1 MKGYF
6 SPKSSIFAWGA
17 LILLALIWGSS
28 FILIKRGLTAFS
40 GSEVGALR
48 MVAAGAFLLPV
59 AIIAFPKLNRRQWG
73 VLLIIG
79 FLGSLIPA
87 FLFAWAQT
95 QLSSSATGIINAV
108 TPLNVLVVGA
118 IFFHQVI
125 ARKQLLGLGI
135 GLVGTVLLILAGSS
149 ESPGNGFN
157 AYTLLVVGATICY
170 GFSSNIIKHFTH
182 DLTPQTITAVSLVL
196 MLPISAGY
204 LFGYSSFLPTLEQ
217 QNAWWPFLAIVIL
230 GVVGTALA
238 LIIFNKLVQVR
249 SPVFATS
256 VTYLVPMVAIL
267 WGFVDGESLNYR
279 HFLGMVAILGGVY
292 IANRL

>member
-1 MKGYF
+1 MKKLLAQN
-6 SPKSSIFAWGA
+6 SDVVAWGA
-17 LILLALIWGSS
+17 LILLGLVWGSS

-59 AIIAFPKLNRRQWG
+59 AVMAIPKLNRRHWK
-73 VLLIIG
+73 VLVVIG

-95 QLSSSATGIINAV
+95 QLSSSSTGIINAV

-118 IFFHQVI
+118 IFFGQAI
-125 ARKQLLGLGI
+125 ARKQLLGLLM
-135 GLVGTVLLILAGSS
+135 GLVGTVLLIMAGSA
-149 ESPGNGFN
+149 ESSSGFN
-157 AYTLLVVGATICY
+157 AYSLLVVGATVCY
-170 GFSSNIIKHFTH
+170 GFSSNIIKQYTY

-196 MLPISAGY
+196 MLPIAAGY

-217 QNAWWPFLAIVIL
+217 QQAWWPFLAIVIL

-238 LIIFNKLVQVR
+238 LIIFNKLVQLR
-249 SPVFATS
+249 SPVFAAS

-267 WGFVDGESLNYR
+267 WGVFDGEALNYQ
-279 HFLGMVAILGGVY
+279 HFLGMVAILGGVFV
-292 IANRL
+292 ANRL

>member
-1 MKGYF
+1 MK
-6 SPKSSIFAWGA
+6 SRLTQNADVIAWGA
-17 LILLALIWGSS
+17 LILLSLIWGSS

-48 MVAAGAFLLPV
+48 IVAAGAFLLPV
-59 AIIAFPKLNRRQWG
+59 AITGFPKLNRRHWI
-73 VLLIIG
+73 VLMVIG

-118 IFFHQVI
+118 VFFHQSIV
-125 ARKQLLGLGI
+125 RKQILGLLM
-135 GLVGTVLLILAGSS
+135 GLIGTVLLILAGST
-149 ESPGNGFN
+149 ESSTGFN
-157 AYTLLVVGATICY
+157 AYSLLVVGATVCY
-170 GFSSNIIKHFTH
+170 GFSSNIIKHYTY

-196 MLPISAGY
+196 MLPIAAGY

-217 QNAWWPFLAIVIL
+217 QQAWWPFLAIVTL

-238 LIIFNKLVQVR
+238 LIIFNKLVQLR
-249 SPVFATS
+249 SPVFAAS
-256 VTYLVPMVAIL
+256 VTYLVPIVAIL
-267 WGFVDGESLNYR
+267 WGFIDGESLNYQ
-279 HFLGMVAILGGVY
+279 HFLGMLAILGGVF

>member
-1 MKGYF
+1 MK
-6 SPKSSIFAWGA
+6 SRLTQNADVIAWGA
-17 LILLALIWGSS
+17 LILLSLIWGSS

-48 MVAAGAFLLPV
+48 IVAAGAFLLPV
-59 AIIAFPKLNRRQWG
+59 AITGFPKLNRRHWI
-73 VLLIIG
+73 VLMVIG

-118 IFFHQVI
+118 VFFHQSIV
-125 ARKQLLGLGI
+125 RKQILGLLM
-135 GLVGTVLLILAGSS
+135 GLIGTVLLILAGSA
-149 ESPGNGFN
+149 ESSTGFN
-157 AYTLLVVGATICY
+157 AYSLLVVGATVCY
-170 GFSSNIIKHFTH
+170 GFSSNIIKHYTY

-196 MLPISAGY
+196 MLPIAAGY

-217 QNAWWPFLAIVIL
+217 QQAWWPFLAIVTL

-238 LIIFNKLVQVR
+238 LIIFNKLVQLR
-249 SPVFATS
+249 SPVFAAS
-256 VTYLVPMVAIL
+256 VTYLVPIVPIL
-267 WGFVDGESLNYR
+267 WGLIDGESLNYQ
-279 HFLGMVAILGGVY
+279 HFLGMLAILGGVF

>member
-1 MKGYF
+1 MTKLF
-6 SPKSSIFAWGA
+6 TRDSPVVAWSA

-28 FILIKRGLTAFS
+28 FILIKQGLKAFS

-48 MVAAGAFLLPV
+48 MMAAGAFLLPL
-59 AIIAFPKLNRRQWG
+59 AFTAFPKLNRRHWV

-79 FLGSLIPA
+79 FCGSLLPA

-108 TPLNVLVVGA
+108 TPLNVLLVGA
-118 IFFHQVI
+118 LFFHQAI
-125 ARKQLLGLGI
+125 ARKQIVGLGV
-135 GLVGTVLLILAGSS
+135 GLVGTVLLIMAGSA
-149 ESPGNGFN
+149 ESPGQGFN
-157 AYTLLVVGATICY
+157 AYSLLVVGATICY
-170 GFSSNIIKHFTH
+170 GFSSNIIKRYTY
-182 DLTPQTITAVSLVL
+182 DLTPRTITAVSLVL
-196 MLPISAGY
+196 TLPLTAGY

-217 QNAWWPFLAIVIL
+217 QQARWPFLAIIIL
-230 GVVGTALA
+230 GVIGTSLA

-249 SPVFATS
+249 SPVFAAS

-267 WGFVDGESLNYR
+267 WGFIDGESLNYQ
-279 HFLGMVAILGGVY
+279 HFLGMAAILGGVY

>member
-1 MKGYF
+1 MK
-6 SPKSSIFAWGA
+6 SRLTQNSDVVAWGA
-17 LILLALIWGSS
+17 LILLSLIWGSS

-40 GSEVGALR
+40 GNEVGALR
-48 MVAAGAFLLPV
+48 IVAAGSFLLPV
-59 AIIAFPKLNRRQWG
+59 AVTGFSKLNRRHWV
-73 VLLIIG
+73 VLIVVG

-118 IFFHQVI
+118 VFFHQSIV
-125 ARKQLLGLGI
+125 RKQILGLLM
-135 GLVGTVLLILAGSS
+135 GLVGTVLLILAGSA
-149 ESPGNGFN
+149 ESSTGFN
-157 AYTLLVVGATICY
+157 AYSLLVVGATVCY
-170 GFSSNIIKHFTH
+170 GFSSNIIKHYTY

-196 MLPISAGY
+196 MLPLAAGY

-217 QNAWWPFLAIVIL
+217 QQVWWPFLAIVTL

-238 LIIFNKLVQVR
+238 LIIFNKLVQLR
-249 SPVFATS
+249 SPVFAAS
-256 VTYLVPMVAIL
+256 VTYLVPIVAIL
-267 WGFVDGESLNYR
+267 WGFIDGESLNYQ
-279 HFLGMVAILGGVY
+279 HFLGMGAILGGVF

>member
-1 MKGYF
+1 MK
-6 SPKSSIFAWGA
+6 SRLTQNADVIAWGA
-17 LILLALIWGSS
+17 LILLSLIWGSS

-48 MVAAGAFLLPV
+48 IVAAGAFLLPV
-59 AIIAFPKLNRRQWG
+59 AITGFPKLNRRHWI
-73 VLLIIG
+73 VLMVIG

-118 IFFHQVI
+118 VFFHQSIV
-125 ARKQLLGLGI
+125 RKQILGLLM
-135 GLVGTVLLILAGSS
+135 GLIGTVLLILAGSA
-149 ESPGNGFN
+149 ESSTGFN
-157 AYTLLVVGATICY
+157 AYSLLVVGATVCY
-170 GFSSNIIKHFTH
+170 GFSSNIIKHYTY

-196 MLPISAGY
+196 MLPIAAGY

-217 QNAWWPFLAIVIL
+217 QQAWWPFLAIVTL

-238 LIIFNKLVQVR
+238 LIIFNKLVQLR
-249 SPVFATS
+249 SPVFAAS
-256 VTYLVPMVAIL
+256 VTYLVPIVAIL
-267 WGFVDGESLNYR
+267 WGFIDGESLNYQ
-279 HFLGMVAILGGVY
+279 HFLGMLAILGGVF

>member
-1 MKGYF
+1 MTKLF
-6 SPKSSIFAWGA
+6 TRDSPVVAWSA

-28 FILIKRGLTAFS
+28 FILIKQGLKAFS

-48 MVAAGAFLLPV
+48 MMAAGAFLLPL
-59 AIIAFPKLNRRQWG
+59 AFTAFPKLNRRHWV

-79 FLGSLIPA
+79 FCGSLLPA

-108 TPLNVLVVGA
+108 TPLNVLLVGA
-118 IFFHQVI
+118 LFFHQAI
-125 ARKQLLGLGI
+125 ARKQIVGLGV
-135 GLVGTVLLILAGSS
+135 GLVGTVLLIMAGSA
-149 ESPGNGFN
+149 ESPGQGFN
-157 AYTLLVVGATICY
+157 AYSLLVVGATICY
-170 GFSSNIIKHFTH
+170 GFSSNIIKRYTY
-182 DLTPQTITAVSLVL
+182 DLTPRTITAVSLVL
-196 MLPISAGY
+196 TLPLTAGY

-217 QNAWWPFLAIVIL
+217 QQAWWPFLAIIIL
-230 GVVGTALA
+230 GVIGTSLA

-249 SPVFATS
+249 SPVFAAS

-267 WGFVDGESLNYR
+267 WGFIDGESLNYQ
-279 HFLGMVAILGGVY
+279 HFLGMAAILGGVY

>member
-1 MKGYF
+1 MK
-6 SPKSSIFAWGA
+6 SRLAQNSDVVAWGA
-17 LILLALIWGSS
+17 LILLSLIWGSS

-48 MVAAGAFLLPV
+48 IVAAGAFLLPV
-59 AIIAFPKLNRRQWG
+59 AITGFPQLNRRHWT
-73 VLLIIG
+73 VLIVIG

-118 IFFHQVI
+118 VFFHQSIV
-125 ARKQLLGLGI
+125 RKQILGLLM
-135 GLVGTVLLILAGSS
+135 GLVGTVLLILAGSV
-149 ESPGNGFN
+149 ESSTGFN
-157 AYTLLVVGATICY
+157 AYSLLVVGATVCY
-170 GFSSNIIKHFTH
+170 GFSSNIIKRYTY

-196 MLPISAGY
+196 MLPIAAGY

-217 QNAWWPFLAIVIL
+217 QQVWWPFLAIVTL

-238 LIIFNKLVQVR
+238 LIIFNKLVQLR
-249 SPVFATS
+249 SPVFAAS
-256 VTYLVPMVAIL
+256 VTYLVPVIAIL
-267 WGFVDGESLNYR
+267 WGFIDGESLNYQ
-279 HFLGMVAILGGVY
+279 HFLGMGAILGGVF

>member
-1 MKGYF
+1 MK
-6 SPKSSIFAWGA
+6 SRLTQNADVIAWGA
-17 LILLALIWGSS
+17 LILLSLIWGSS

-48 MVAAGAFLLPV
+48 IVAAGAFLLPV
-59 AIIAFPKLNRRQWG
+59 AITGFPKLNRRHWI
-73 VLLIIG
+73 VLMVIG

-118 IFFHQVI
+118 VFFHQSIV
-125 ARKQLLGLGI
+125 RKQILGLLM
-135 GLVGTVLLILAGSS
+135 GLIGTVLLILAGSA
-149 ESPGNGFN
+149 ESSTGFN
-157 AYTLLVVGATICY
+157 AYSLLVVGATVCY
-170 GFSSNIIKHFTH
+170 GFSSNIIKHYTY

-196 MLPISAGY
+196 MLPIAAGY

-217 QNAWWPFLAIVIL
+217 QQAWWPFLAIVTL

-238 LIIFNKLVQVR
+238 LIIFHKLVQLR
-249 SPVFATS
+249 SPVFAAS
-256 VTYLVPMVAIL
+256 VTYLVPIVPIL
-267 WGFVDGESLNYR
+267 WGLIDGESLNYQ
-279 HFLGMVAILGGVY
+279 HFLGMLAILGGVF